1 MFCGNST
8 DRTKRGAVM
17 RSWLDEAVLLIGGVI
32 GIVAITITLGMVLG
46 TLAGLFMSAAK
57 LAYSFWGV
65 L

>member
-1 MFCGNST
+1 
-8 DRTKRGAVM
+8 M